1 MLCMQLAKVP
11 QAEKTERLQW
21 VHDMRSAFSPA
32 AMLAE
37 DGSINQEFFKPSKVI
52 HLAIISASCTSVL
65 LAPYTACC
73 HRWYWLMI
81 RSGGTMKETFCI
93 RSGSVISGHVVWCNF
108 CNSQAAIL
116 GQPARIVSV

>member
-1 MLCMQLAKVP
+1 MQLANVP

-65 LAPYTACC
+65 LAPELHC
-73 HRWYWLMI
+73 LL
-81 RSGGTMKETFCI
+81 SQ
-93 RSGSVISGHVVWCNF
+93 VVLVDDKKWGNNERDLLYQVRLSNLRTCSMVQF
-108 CNSQAAIL
+108 LQ
-116 GQPARIVSV
+116 